1 MQKTAAASCRRK
13 MAGMPHMNFFFWVL
27 CRMHRM
33 VTYMAAEPPRADRVQ
48 AVYDAGYEEWILW
61 NASNN
66 YHYGGLEQ

>member
-33 VTYMAAEPPRADRVQ
+33 VTYMAAEPPRADRVRR
-48 AVYDAGYEEWILW
+48 V
-61 NASNN
+61 ASGTL
-66 YHYGGLEQ
+66 HLCRRRGICPRW